1 MTRSSLISLALAACL
16 PSLMSVNPAWAAK
29 LRISPIGL
37 HLTATERAGAI
48 TIVNTDE
55 RPVNLQLRV
64 YEWSEREDG
73 REQLDKT
80 SDMIVSPPAI
90 TVPAGASYTIRIARP
105 VVTPVNGELTYRL
118 LIDELPQPD
127 DPRTV
132 SQGIK
137 MVLRNS
143 LPVFVTD
150 AKAIADLKWVV
161 WQDEAGIHARA
172 QNQGKRHAKIVNL
185 TLQTATGRPLSFG
198 GGLNGYVLGGA
209 TRVFTAPANAGSAGV
224 RLRDGDDISLVAKND
239 ALDVKATVTVGRR

>member
-1 MTRSSLISLALAACL
+1 MTRSSLIAFALAACL
-16 PSLMSVNPAWAAK
+16 ISFISVDTAWAAR

-55 RPVNLQLRV
+55 RPVNLQLRI
-64 YEWSEREDG
+64 YAWSELEDG
-73 REQLDKT
+73 QEQLDRT
-80 SDMIVSPPAI
+80 TDLIVSPPAI

-105 VVTPVNGELTYRL
+105 VIMPVNGERAYRL

-132 SQGIK
+132 GQGIK

-143 LPVFVTD
+143 LPIFITD
-150 AKAIADLKWVV
+150 AKAMAELKWAV
-161 WQDEAGIHARA
+161 WQDEAGVHAQA
-172 QNQGKRHAKIVNL
+172 QNQGKRHAKIANL
-185 TLQTATGRPLSFG
+185 MLHTASGNPLSFG

-209 TRVFTAPANAGSAGV
+209 TRTFTAPRVAGRAGAP
-224 RLRDGDDISLVAKND
+224 LRDGESVDLVAQND
-239 ALDVKATVTVGRR
+239 ALDVKATIIVGRR

>member
-1 MTRSSLISLALAACL
+1 MTRSSLISLAFAA
-16 PSLMSVNPAWAAK
+16 SLLSLIPLDSASAAR

-37 HLTATERAGAI
+37 HLSATERAGAI

-55 RPVNLQLRV
+55 RPVNLQLRI
-64 YEWSEREDG
+64 YQWSELEDG
-73 REQLDKT
+73 QEQLDKT
-80 SDMIVSPPAI
+80 DDMIVSPPAI

-105 VVTPVNGELTYRL
+105 AVAPVNGELSYRL

-132 SQGIK
+132 GQGIK

-150 AKAIADLKWVV
+150 TKAMADLKWAV
-161 WQDEAGIHARA
+161 WQDEAGVHAQA
-172 QNQGKRHAKIVNL
+172 QNRGKRHAKIADL
-185 TLQTATGRPLSFG
+185 TLQTATGAPLSFG

-209 TRVFTAPANAGSAGV
+209 TRTFTVPVLAEGRKV
-224 RLRDGDDISLVAKND
+224 TLRDGDSVGLAARND
-239 ALDVKATVTVGRR
+239 ALDVKATIVVGKR

>member
-16 PSLMSVNPAWAAK
+16 PALMPLSPAWAAK
-29 LRISPIGL
+29 LRISPIGV

-48 TIVNTDE
+48 TIVNTDD
-55 RPVNLQLRV
+55 RPVNLQLRI

-73 REQLDKT
+73 QEQLDKT
-80 SDMIVSPPAI
+80 TDMIVSPPAI

-105 VVTPVNGELTYRL
+105 VVTPVNGERTYRL

-127 DPRTV
+127 DPRTIG
-132 SQGIK
+132 QGIK

-150 AKAIADLKWVV
+150 AKAMADLKWTV
-161 WQDEAGIHARA
+161 WQDESGVHAQA
-172 QNQGKRHAKIVNL
+172 QNHGKRHAKIINL
-185 TLQTATGRPLSFG
+185 MVQTASGRPLSFG

-209 TRVFTAPANAGSAGV
+209 TRTFTAPANAAGTP
-224 RLRDGDDISLVAKND
+224 LRDGDRISLAARDD
-239 ALDVKATVTVGRR
+239 ALDVKAALVVGRR

>member
-1 MTRSSLISLALAACL
+1 MTRSSLISLALTACL
-16 PSLMSVNPAWAAK
+16 AALIPVNPAGAAK
-29 LRISPIGL
+29 LRISPIGI

-55 RPVNLQLRV
+55 RPVNLQLRI

-73 REQLDKT
+73 QEQHDKT
-80 SDMIVSPPAI
+80 TDMIASPPAI

-105 VVTPVNGELTYRL
+105 VVTPVNGERTYRL

-127 DPRTV
+127 DPRTIG
-132 SQGIK
+132 QGVK

-150 AKAIADLKWVV
+150 AKAMADLKWTV
-161 WQDEAGIHARA
+161 WQDESGVHAQAR
-172 QNQGKRHAKIVNL
+172 NQGKRHAKIINL
-185 TLQTATGRPLSFG
+185 MLQTASGRPLSFG

-209 TRVFTAPANAGSAGV
+209 TRTSTAPANAAGTP
-224 RLRDGDDISLVAKND
+224 LRDGDRISLAARDD
-239 ALDVKATVTVGRR
+239 ALDVKAALVVGRR

>member
-16 PSLMSVNPAWAAK
+16 PALMPVSPAWAAK
-29 LRISPIGL
+29 LRISPIGI

-48 TIVNTDE
+48 TIVNTDD
-55 RPVNLQLRV
+55 RPVNLQLRI

-73 REQLDKT
+73 QEQLDKT
-80 SDMIVSPPAI
+80 TDMIVSPPAI

-105 VVTPVNGELTYRL
+105 AVTPVNGERTYRL

-127 DPRTV
+127 DPRTIG
-132 SQGIK
+132 QGVK

-150 AKAIADLKWVV
+150 AKAMADLKWTV
-161 WQDEAGIHARA
+161 WQDESGVHAQA

-185 TLQTATGRPLSFG
+185 MLQTMSGRPLSFG

-209 TRVFTAPANAGSAGV
+209 TRTFTAPVNAAGTP
-224 RLRDGDDISLVAKND
+224 LRDGDRVSLAAKDD
-239 ALDVKATVTVGRR
+239 ALDVKAALVVGRR